1 MTAMEVVAAREGIAG
16 LPEGTSYGEPPGAAQ
31 VYLPRSHL
39 RAMHPDN
46 LLVTGMRGAGKTFWW
61 SALQAPTVRDLVG
74 RFADPPASRMLSEET
89 DVHAGF
95 GIRSVPDDYPGKD
108 VISRLTRDGVEP
120 RIVWRTV
127 YARHLAPDG
136 HPLRTRSTWRERAAY
151 VADHP
156 EPIERLFHERDTEF
170 DARGT
175 HFVVLFDALDRC
187 ADDWKDLSRNVRGL
201 LQTALD
207 LRAHRRLRVKIFL
220 RSDQFDERTFTDFP
234 DASKLLASSVALN
247 WPRHELYGLFWH
259 CLVNGPRGLVFR
271 DLLDSGPDAW
281 KPVHAGAESVYSVP
295 RPLIFREERQR
306 KKFHLIAG
314 RWMGS
319 DRRRGFPYTWIP
331 NHLGDTEGQASPRS
345 FLAALREAAADTAE
359 RRPEHPYALHH
370 ESIKRGVQEASK
382 IRVGELQEDYPW
394 MHQLL
399 SPLGGMSVPCVFEEI
414 AVRWR
419 KEGVLDHLSDRVQE
433 DEVKLPPRHIDQ
445 GPEGV
450 RRDLEAL
457 RVFYRMLDG
466 RVNIPDVFRVG
477 YGLGRKGGVK
487 PVR

>member
-1 MTAMEVVAAREGIAG
+1 M
-16 LPEGTSYGEPPGAAQ
+16 
-31 VYLPRSHL
+31 YLPRSHL

-61 SALQAPTVRDLVG
+61 SALQAPAVRDLVG

-108 VISRLTRDGVEP
+108 VISSLTRDGVEP

-136 HPLRTRSTWRERAAY
+136 HPLRARSTWRERAAY

-156 EPIERLFHERDTEF
+156 EPIERLFHERDTEL

-207 LRAHRRLRVKIFL
+207 LRAHRRLRVKVFL

-259 CLVNGPRGLVFR
+259 CLVNGPHGSVFR
-271 DLLDSGPDAW
+271 DLLDSGSDTW
-281 KPVHAGAESVYSVP
+281 EPVHAGGQTVFPVP
-295 RPLIFREERQR
+295 RTLIFREERPR

-314 RWMGS
+314 RWMGT

-331 NHLGDTEGQASPRS
+331 NHLGDTEGRVSPRS
-345 FLAALREAAADTAE
+345 FLAALRAAARDTAE
-359 RRPEHPYALHH
+359 RRPEHAYALHYD
-370 ESIKRGVQEASK
+370 SIKRGVQAASE
-382 IRVGELQEDYPW
+382 IRVWEIQEDYPW
-394 MHQLL
+394 VHQVL
-399 SPLGGMSVPCVFEEI
+399 SPLGGMSVPCEFEEI
-414 AVRWR
+414 AARWR
-419 KEGVLDHLSDRVQE
+419 RDGVLEHLSDRIQK
-433 DEVKLPPRHIDQ
+433 DDVKLPPQHIGQ
-445 GPEGV
+445 GPDGV
-450 RRDLEAL
+450 RKDLEAL

-487 PVR
+487 PVK

>member
-1 MTAMEVVAAREGIAG
+1 MTATEVVAAREAIAG
-16 LPEGTSYGEPPGAAQ
+16 LPEGTSYGERPRAAQ

-61 SALQAPTVRDLVG
+61 TALQEAAVRDLVG
-74 RFADPPASRMLSEET
+74 RFAEPPASRMLSRKT
-89 DVHAGF
+89 DVRAGF
-95 GIRSVPDDYPGKD
+95 GIRSVPDDYPSKD
-108 VISRLTRDGVEP
+108 VISSLTRGGVEP
-120 RIVWRTV
+120 RIIWRTV
-127 YARHLAPDG
+127 YARHLAPDD
-136 HPLRTRSTWRERAAY
+136 HPLRAQSTWREHAAY

-156 EPIERLFHERDTEF
+156 EPIDRLFHDRDSEF

-187 ADDWKDLSRNVRGL
+187 ADDWQDLSRSVRGL

-207 LRAHRRLRVKIFL
+207 LRAYRRLRTKIFL
-220 RSDQFDERTFTDFP
+220 RSDQFDERTLTDFP
-234 DASKLLASSVALN
+234 DASKLLGSSVALN

-259 CLVNGPRGLVFR
+259 CLVNDPAGLVFR

-281 KPVHAGAESVYSVP
+281 EPVHAGGESVYSVP

-306 KKFHLIAG
+306 EKFHRVAG
-314 RWMGS
+314 RWMGT
-319 DRRRGFPYTWIP
+319 DRRRGYPYTWIP
-331 NHLGDTEGQASPRS
+331 NHLGDTEGRASPRS
-345 FLAALREAAADTAE
+345 FLAALRAAAADTAE
-359 RRPEHPYALHH
+359 RRPEHPYALHYD
-370 ESIKRGVQEASK
+370 SIKRGVQAASE
-382 IRVGELQEDYPW
+382 IRVREIQEDYPW
-394 MHQLL
+394 MHQVLR
-399 SPLGGMSVPCVFEEI
+399 PLGGMSVPCDFQEI
-414 AVRWR
+414 AARWR
-419 KEGVLDHLSDRVQE
+419 EEGVLEHLSDRMEQ

-445 GPEGV
+445 GPDGV
-450 RRDLEAL
+450 RRDLEGL

>member
-1 MTAMEVVAAREGIAG
+1 MTATEIVAAREAIAG
-16 LPEGTSYGEPPGAAQ
+16 LPEGTSHGEPPPASQ

-39 RAMHPDN
+39 RAMHPDS

-61 SALQAPTVRDLVG
+61 SALQEPVVRALVG
-74 RFADPPASRMLSEET
+74 RFAPPPATRMLSERT
-89 DVHAGF
+89 DVRAGF
-95 GIRSVPDDYPGKD
+95 GIRSIPDDYPGKD
-108 VISRLTRDGVEP
+108 VINSLTRDGVEP

-127 YARHLAPDG
+127 YARHLAPNG
-136 HPLRTRSTWRERAAY
+136 HPLRERATWGEHAAY

-156 EPIERLFHERDTEF
+156 EPIERLFHARDVEL
-170 DARGT
+170 DARDA

-187 ADDWKDLSRNVRGL
+187 ADNWKDLSRNVRGL
-201 LQTALD
+201 LQIALD

-259 CLVNGPRGLVFR
+259 CLVNRPEGDLFR
-271 DLLDSGPDAW
+271 NMLDSGGW
-281 KPVHAGAESVYSVP
+281 THVEAGGQSVYSVP
-295 RPLIFREERQR
+295 RPLIFGEERQR

-314 RWMGS
+314 RWMGT

-331 NHLGDTEGQASPRS
+331 NHLGDTEGRVSPRS
-345 FLAALREAAADTAE
+345 FLAALRAAAVDTAE
-359 RRPEHPYALHH
+359 RRPEHPYALHYD
-370 ESIKRGVQEASK
+370 SIKRGVQAASE
-382 IRVGELQEDYPW
+382 IRVEEIQEDYPW
-394 MHQLL
+394 MHQVL
-399 SPLGGMSVPCVFEEI
+399 SPLRGMSVPCDFEEI
-414 AVRWR
+414 AARWR
-419 KEGVLDHLSDRVQE
+419 QEGVLEHLSVRMQQD
-433 DEVKLPPRHIDQ
+433 DVKLLPRHIDQ
-445 GPEGV
+445 GSDGV
-450 RRDLEAL
+450 RKDLEGL

-487 PVR
+487 PVK